1 MSAKISAELSRR
13 LKEVGEAS
21 AEDELPVIVTIK
33 KDSDLAALKEKGLK
47 IQHAYE
53 NIDAVSG
60 TLPAAAVKSVANLDQ
75 VQLIDFDG
83 EAHVVTKEEGEE

>member
-1 MSAKISAELSRR
+1 MSAKISAELSQR

-21 AEDELPVIVTIK
+21 TEDELPVIVTIK

-47 IQHAYE
+47 IQHTYE

-60 TLPAAAVKSVANLDQ
+60 TLPAAAVKSVANLDE
-75 VQLIDFDG
+75 VQLIEFDG
-83 EAHVVTKEEGEE
+83 EVYALKKEKGEE

>member
-21 AEDELPVIVTIK
+21 AEEELPVIVTIK
-33 KDSDLAALKEKGLK
+33 KDSDLAALKKKGFK
-47 IQHAYE
+47 AQHVYE

-60 TLPAAAVKSVANLDQ
+60 TLPAAAVKSIANLDE

-83 EAHVVTKEEGEE
+83 QAHVLRKQEDEE

>member
-21 AEDELPVIVTIK
+21 TQDELPVIVTIK

-60 TLPAAAVKSVANLDQ
+60 TIPAAAVKSVANLDQ

-83 EAHVVTKEEGEE
+83 EAHVLKKEDGEE

>member
-13 LKEVGEAS
+13 LKEAGGAS

-33 KDSDLAALKEKGLK
+33 KDSDLTALEKKGLK

-60 TLPAAAVKSVANLDQ
+60 TLPAAAVKSLANLDE
-75 VQLIDFDG
+75 VKLIDFDG
-83 EAHVVTKEEGEE
+83 EVHALKKEEDED

>member
-33 KDSDLAALKEKGLK
+33 KDSDLAALKKKGLK

-60 TLPAAAVKSVANLDQ
+60 TLPAAAVSSVAKLDE

-83 EAHVVTKEEGEE
+83 EVHALKNEEGEE